1 MSVAE
6 GKPGEE
12 ARLAQVCG
20 APWMGHSTSP
30 NSLNL

>member
-20 APWMGHSTSP
+20 APWMGHSTSL